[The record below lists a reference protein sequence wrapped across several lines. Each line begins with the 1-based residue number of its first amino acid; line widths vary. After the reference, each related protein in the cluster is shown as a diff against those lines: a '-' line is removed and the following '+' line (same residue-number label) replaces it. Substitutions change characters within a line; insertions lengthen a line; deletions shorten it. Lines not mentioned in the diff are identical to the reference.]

1 MVGMVWYGMVWY
13 VSYGILWYIMACYGI
28 LWYTIVW
35 YGMVWYGVVGYIY
48 PFPMTSP
55 QSQPQT
61 GWLLY
66 KELHIAMHSEKA
78 KISVVL
84 KDDFC
89 QFAMFYKLLYFDSV
103 GMKLLHIK
111 DVNIF
116 PSLGLRACFFSI
128 FISRDQIHQNLRCYD
143 LSC

>member
-1 MVGMVWYGMVWY
+1 MGGVGWEKNKQIGLYPFPMVCYGWYGMYRMVYYGTLWHAMVY
-13 VSYGILWYIMACYGI
+13 YGIL
-28 LWYTIVW
+28 L

-66 KELHIAMHSEKA
+66 KELHIAMHNEKA

-84 KDDFC
+84 KDDF
-89 QFAMFYKLLYFDSV
+89 LSV
-103 GMKLLHIK
+103 
-111 DVNIF
+111 
-116 PSLGLRACFFSI
+116 
-128 FISRDQIHQNLRCYD
+128 CYV
-143 LSC
+143 LQTIVF

>member
-1 MVGMVWYGMVWY
+1 MGGVGWEKNKQIGLYPFPMVCYGWYGMVWY

-66 KELHIAMHSEKA
+66 KELHIAMHSEQA

-84 KDDFC
+84 KDDF
-89 QFAMFYKLLYFDSV
+89 LSV
-103 GMKLLHIK
+103 
-111 DVNIF
+111 
-116 PSLGLRACFFSI
+116 
-128 FISRDQIHQNLRCYD
+128 CYV
-143 LSC
+143 LQTIVF